1 MDFNNFRISITC
13 ACSIH
18 LALFPLDEQTGTLA
32 VASCKIDLAFCIL
45 QLSFSLLFQMAG
57 QRMTWFMF
65 GRRGILFSW
74 LEICHYLGASNWG
87 LLGVSIVM
95 LLLLQVSWN
104 IGFYTSNKIFMVG
117 DLLGSSTFFLNIF
130 CFQANTRVYELIY

>member
-1 MDFNNFRISITC
+1 M
-13 ACSIH
+13 H
-18 LALFPLDEQTGTLA
+18 LALFPLDEQTCTLD

-57 QRMTWFMF
+57 QRMTWLMF

-104 IGFYTSNKIFMVG
+104 IGFYKSDKFVMASG
-117 DLLGSSTFFLNIF
+117 LLGFLPTF
-130 CFQANTRVYELIY
+130 